1 MAIHAVFSTPATSG
15 IDRARILCERG
26 DGGYHGGIFDTR
38 HASSALTKHCN

>member
-1 MAIHAVFSTPATSG
+1 MRFFSTPATSG

-26 DGGYHGGIFDTR
+26 DDGYHGVIFDIR

>member
-26 DGGYHGGIFDTR
+26 DGGYLRRIFDGGPIL
-38 HASSALTKHCN
+38 SALTKHCN

>member
-26 DGGYHGGIFDTR
+26 DDGYLDGIFDAR
-38 HASSALTKHCN
+38 HASPALTKLGN

>member
-38 HASSALTKHCN
+38 HASPALTKDSN